1 MPQARERHPILKCY
15 ENDWATA
22 ELVKQYIKNMCCHG
36 YRKGFLE
43 HLAQD
48 DYLKTNS
55 AKRNPSAPRGPRVAV
70 RQSKKVAEKKAAAK
84 AKGKSKAKPRTKQV
98 VEDDD
103 ESMSDEPGL
112 SRDRGGSEEEDAYE
126 SSWYVTAAES
136 IGSTS

>member
-84 AKGKSKAKPRTKQV
+84 AKGKLKAKPRTKQV
-98 VEDDD
+98 VEDND
-103 ESMSDEPGL
+103 ESMSDEHGL
-112 SRDRGGSEEEDAYE
+112 SRDRGGSEEEDMYE

-136 IGSTS
+136 VGSMF